1 MESFVI
7 CISGSMNNP
16 PRTDHALTEILPT
29 WGVLV
34 LESHHSDQFTMDWR
48 VHRFLKIIYVLRGK
62 GTFFIDQQEIPFT
75 AGDVIL
81 VSPNQKNRIQD
92 DPNAASSLYICC
104 IDEKV
109 WSFDH
114 SIPNQVAQVIH
125 HRNLH
130 FTHRIA
136 SAMRRMIHQQPLDS
150 ASRPIC
156 MVSEALKILELLVQ
170 RNQQARFDRPNLESD
185 LEIIERYISYLP
197 SHFFEEQS
205 IDQVC
210 VSLGIARR
218 TFTKHFQK
226 ITGSTWL
233 HYIHQLA
240 IEHAKKRLRHSDVPV
255 TSIAFECGFN
265 DLSTFYRQFKRHC
278 GMAPMEYRSQ
288 KSD

>member
-1 MESFVI
+1 
-7 CISGSMNNP
+7 
-16 PRTDHALTEILPT
+16 
-29 WGVLV
+29 
-34 LESHHSDQFTMDWR
+34 
-48 VHRFLKIIYVLRGK
+48 
-62 GTFFIDQQEIPFT
+62 
-75 AGDVIL
+75 
-81 VSPNQKNRIQD
+81 
-92 DPNAASSLYICC
+92 
-104 IDEKV
+104 
-109 WSFDH
+109 
-114 SIPNQVAQVIH
+114 
-125 HRNLH
+125 
-130 FTHRIA
+130 
-136 SAMRRMIHQQPLDS
+136 MIHQQPLDS